1 MSSVVLEACMFSL
14 SKYALKAKVISSAVC
29 WSVVSAVMFA
39 GCAYRFSNQN
49 LQTPEGIKSI
59 AVEAVFDT
67 SREVLHHEHLWTE
80 IQKALA
86 SDGHLR
92 LVPVA
97 KADALVRAH
106 IKSANFVPS
115 GDTLFN
121 GPEDDPNAL
130 DRETPEAPAEFKVL
144 TQAGKYRD
152 KAVISTVIE
161 VEVWNLWTRTLILK
175 RTYGVQDSLQTIHA
189 SITPKGNDFLRLEEA
204 ADAKFHQL
212 TKNVAQQL
220 VRDLFIY

>member
-1 MSSVVLEACMFSL
+1 MFSL
-14 SKYALKAKVISSAVC
+14 SKYALKSKAISSVPGPSLRGLALAAVVS
-29 WSVVSAVMFA
+29 SVVSA
-39 GCAYRFSNQN
+39 GCAYRFSNKN
-49 LQTPEGIKSI
+49 LQTPEGIRTI

-67 SREVLHHEHLWTE
+67 SREVLHHEHLWSE

-86 SDGHLR
+86 TDGHLR
-92 LVPVA
+92 LVPVS

-106 IKSANFVPS
+106 IRAANFVPS
-115 GDTLFN
+115 GDTLKN
-121 GPEDDPNAL
+121 GPEDDPKVL
-130 DRETPEAPAEFKVL
+130 DREAPEAPTDFKVL

-152 KAVISTVIE
+152 KAVISTVVE
-161 VEVWNLWTRTLILK
+161 VEVWNLRTRTLIVK

-204 ADAKFHQL
+204 TDAKFHAL
-212 TKNVAQQL
+212 TRNVAQQL